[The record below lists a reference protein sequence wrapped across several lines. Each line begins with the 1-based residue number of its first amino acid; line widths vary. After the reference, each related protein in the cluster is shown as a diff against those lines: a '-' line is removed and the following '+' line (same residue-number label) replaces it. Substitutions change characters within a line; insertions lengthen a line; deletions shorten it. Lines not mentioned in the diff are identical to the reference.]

1 MKNRQTLRGG
11 CNRQSK
17 YMFHPKE
24 SKTQVFVVLVAS
36 FVNLVILTSVIWFL
50 FSNFM
55 TNILAGIITTALVL
69 DLWLWRQESNTSA
82 LYYKGVLTWRL

>member
-1 MKNRQTLRGG
+1 MKIRQTLRGA

-36 FVNLVILTSVIWFL
+36 FVNLVIHTSVIWFL
-50 FSNFM
+50 LVFSWRTF
-55 TNILAGIITTALVL
+55 LAGIITTVLVL
-69 DLWLWRQESNTSA
+69 DLLLWRQESNTSA